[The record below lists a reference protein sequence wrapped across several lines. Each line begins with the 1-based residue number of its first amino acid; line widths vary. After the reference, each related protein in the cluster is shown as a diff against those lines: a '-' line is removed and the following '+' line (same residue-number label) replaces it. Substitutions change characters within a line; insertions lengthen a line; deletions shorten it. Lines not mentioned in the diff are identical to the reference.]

1 MENTDRAFL
10 ENYINGKLS
19 GEDVVTSAV
28 GEFLHAQIVEI
39 DKENFKLSMR
49 FKTRP
54 EMVNGAGVIQ
64 GGQLTSMLDTGMAFC
79 VLSHVKTDQTTSTIS
94 INTDFLNPTK
104 AGVFIV
110 EAEITRMGRSIA
122 FAKSNLKDEG
132 GTLIASATA
141 NLMVVG

>member
-39 DKENFKLSMR
+39 DKESFKLTMR
-49 FKTRP
+49 FQTRP
-54 EMVNGAGVIQ
+54 EMINGAGVVQ
-64 GGQLTSMLDTGMAFC
+64 GGQLTSMLDICMAFC
-79 VLSHVKTDQTTSTIS
+79 VLSHVKTDQTTATIS
-94 INTDFLNPTK
+94 INTDFLNPAK

-122 FAKSNLKDEG
+122 FTKSTLKDES

-141 NLMVVG
+141 NMMVVD